1 MQAEY
6 SPVNVPNSFVNLTI
20 PGYAQKSPNPWNT
33 AIGVAYEI
41 MTKVARIMNLI
52 KKIIYYFAYVN
63 IIIFITNNFIKKII
77 WDYWGSNPGHYDL
90 QSYALPTELWSQH

>member
-33 AIGVAYEI
+33 AIGVAYEM
-41 MTKVARIMNLI
+41 MTNVARNIYLI
-52 KKIIYYFAYVN
+52 KKK
-63 IIIFITNNFIKKII
+63 IIIILLT
-77 WDYWGSNPGHYDL
+77 STL
-90 QSYALPTELWSQH
+90 